1 MNTPT
6 NTETTAEKE
15 ARMAFI
21 KANAPIVMELIR
33 VVDFVYNRLVT
44 GYRHGLNKEAGLRL
58 AKLCDTLRAEISQL
72 QPLSTFDTQE
82 DWDMAC
88 TVDQTPINIET
99 TPEKLELAVHVNF
112 VRATQAQKQAA
123 DLLRQHYAANVGA
136 SVADLMMSD
145 EDALFETLKPLV
157 AGYLP

>member
-1 MNTPT
+1 MTT
-6 NTETTAEKE
+6 SNTETTAEKG
-15 ARMAFI
+15 ARLAFI
-21 KANAPIVMELIR
+21 KANAPTVNELHR
-33 VVDFVYNRLVT
+33 VLKFVWGRLTT
-44 GYRHGLNKEAGLRL
+44 GYNHGLNVEAGARL

-99 TPEKLELAVHVNF
+99 TPEKLELAIHILFVNATENQK
-112 VRATQAQKQAA
+112 RAAA
-123 DLLRQHYAANVGA
+123 LLRQHYAAHVGA
-136 SVADLMMSD
+136 NVADLMLSD

-157 AGYLP
+157 ARYML